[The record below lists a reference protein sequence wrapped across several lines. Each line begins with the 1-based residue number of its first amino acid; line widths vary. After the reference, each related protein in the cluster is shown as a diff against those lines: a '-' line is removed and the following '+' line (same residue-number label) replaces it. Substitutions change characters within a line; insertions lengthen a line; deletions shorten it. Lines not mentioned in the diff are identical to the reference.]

1 MLSIERAYNWVKTRP
16 AEEYNAMKNDLD
28 SATATIRRI
37 FRDNNIRKESVEIM
51 FTADDELVATKKLIE
66 EELVNVNEKLLAIEN
81 EREQL
86 TNKLTMLNCII
97 KVTNVNVDDERERR
111 ERTRIL
117 QAQAKEAQKAFLLK
131 QQELIARELGIA
143 KSEVDLPQAE
153 QKAKRKKSVVKEN
166 GSD

>member
-16 AEEYNAMKNDLD
+16 AEEYNELKKDLD
-28 SATATIRRI
+28 NATATIRRI

-143 KSEVDLPQAE
+143 KSEVELPQSE